1 MVFLFR
7 VLVVRSFVKHQ
18 YDIFNRGPYEVTV
31 RDQEFLSDL
40 HPSPYFYFYT
50 HRSICHHKSA
60 SDISLEH
67 TRKFA
72 DFEMNHYFDCCLRE
86 EENKKT
92 KVTIELLKLKNTFSL
107 SCYEKL
113 YKKQTGKYDPRSI
126 PIGAESWM
134 CFFPFLPKL
143 CDDSH
148 FEEAKQFYEPC
159 ARCRLPPTTT
169 TIKPTPEPYSIYKRT
184 AHGGLMIMTN
194 FCLQPIVIYV
204 ARFYKETFNI
214 KKYKGSKEWYWM
226 HLLGGM
232 VSSGM
237 VYIGYFSGGMS
248 DTPEVRGHVLIGD
261 VYIVTLAMCYV
272 TAWGRHKNTIITTVA
287 EFIHGCFGYVTIS
300 LALASIV
307 SAPGMEFT
315 SKLFVVL
322 MAVTQLFFML
332 ILTVKTFILTL

>member
-1 MVFLFR
+1 
-7 VLVVRSFVKHQ
+7 
-18 YDIFNRGPYEVTV
+18 
-31 RDQEFLSDL
+31 
-40 HPSPYFYFYT
+40 
-50 HRSICHHKSA
+50 
-60 SDISLEH
+60 
-67 TRKFA
+67 
-72 DFEMNHYFDCCLRE
+72 
-86 EENKKT
+86 
-92 KVTIELLKLKNTFSL
+92 
-107 SCYEKL
+107 
-113 YKKQTGKYDPRSI
+113 
-126 PIGAESWM
+126 
-134 CFFPFLPKL
+134 
-143 CDDSH
+143 
-148 FEEAKQFYEPC
+148 
-159 ARCRLPPTTT
+159 
-169 TIKPTPEPYSIYKRT
+169 
-184 AHGGLMIMTN
+184 MIMTN
-194 FCLQPIVIYV
+194 FCLQPIVIYI

-248 DTPEVRGHVLIGD
+248 DTPQVRGHVLIGD

-272 TAWGRHKNTIITTVA
+272 SAWGRHKNTIVTTVA

-332 ILTVKTFILTL
+332 ILTVKLLDYWKHVVEIRCALYFRLSYIFAFIFFSVKYVYWIGKWG